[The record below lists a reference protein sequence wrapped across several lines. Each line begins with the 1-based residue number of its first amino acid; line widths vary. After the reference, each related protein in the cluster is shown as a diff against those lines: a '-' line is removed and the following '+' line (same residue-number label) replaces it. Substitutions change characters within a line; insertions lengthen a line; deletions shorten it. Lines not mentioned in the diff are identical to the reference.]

1 MQTLRAI
8 VTAIGYAIATALC
21 VAAFWLLL
29 IVTP

>member
-8 VTAIGYAIATALC
+8 ATAIGYAITTALC
-21 VAAFWLLL
+21 IAAFWLLL

>member
-8 VTAIGYAIATALC
+8 AYAVTCGIITGLC
-21 VAAFWLLL
+21 VTGFWALL

>member
-8 VTAIGYAIATALC
+8 ATAFAYGITAGLCIAT
-21 VAAFWLLL
+21 FWALL

>member
-8 VTAIGYAIATALC
+8 ATAIGYGIATGLC
-21 VAAFWLLL
+21 VTGFWALL

>member
-8 VTAIGYAIATALC
+8 AYAVTCGIITCLC
-21 VAAFWLLL
+21 VTGFWALL